1 MSAGAQ
7 SDESAP
13 IRVLIVDGVNNHD
26 WQRTTAHLKYILMQ
40 DRRFLVE
47 VATSPA
53 RDAPQN
59 VWAEWRPPFAAH
71 DVLLLNFNGGHL
83 PDALHWPPALQASLE
98 QYVEKGG
105 GLAILHA
112 ANNAFPNWEAYQH
125 MIGLGWRDKDFG
137 PGLIVDAEETVL
149 VVPVSEGRDPGHGP
163 DHDFVM
169 TTLAT
174 DHPITRGMPKRWLH
188 PAEQLT
194 HGQHGPAGGM
204 TVLTYAYSKD
214 THENEVMD
222 WVIPYGEG
230 RVYVTMLGH
239 LWKDETDINLRC
251 VGFQTMLIR
260 GVEWAATGEV
270 HYPIPD
276 NFPTATKIEL
286 GDPLD

>member
-1 MSAGAQ
+1 
-7 SDESAP
+7 
-13 IRVLIVDGVNNHD
+13 
-26 WQRTTAHLKYILMQ
+26 
-40 DRRFLVE
+40 
-47 VATSPA
+47 
-53 RDAPQN
+53 

-83 PDALHWPPALQASLE
+83 PDALHWPHALQASLE

-105 GLAILHA
+105 GLVILHA
-112 ANNAFPNWEAYQH
+112 ANNSFPNWEAYQH

-137 PGLIVDAEETVL
+137 PGLIVDPEEKVL
-149 VVPVSEGRDPGHGP
+149 VVPVGEGRDPGHGP
-163 DHDFVM
+163 DHDFVI

-194 HGQHGPAGGM
+194 HGQHGPAGDM

-239 LWKDETDINLRC
+239 LWKDETDVNLRC

-260 GVEWAATGEV
+260 GVEWAATGQA

-276 NFPTATKIEL
+276 NFPTATRTEL
-286 GDPLD
+286 GDALE